1 MFEMEGNVCYN
12 SVMETKHA
20 KPKKKKNIV
29 LIILIIICIGVMLFA
44 GYQIFGIM
52 NEYSIGDKEYDSLS
66 QLAGIDKQ
74 TISKIEESP
83 EQAKMINM
91 DFDELSKVNDEI
103 VGWILSP
110 GTVINY
116 PIVQG
121 ENNSKYLN
129 TTFDGTYNKNGCIF
143 LNYNN
148 APDFTDRNSVI
159 YGHRMNSGKMFASLL
174 EYKNQEY
181 YEAHREMYLY
191 TPDQIY
197 KLEVFSAYVDNVE
210 GNYYQMSF
218 EDEEDYLSFLNER
231 VKKSLIKTEVELTK
245 DDRIIT
251 MQTCTKG
258 SQDERFIVH
267 AKLTPME

>member
-12 SVMETKHA
+12 SAMETKHA

-103 VGWILSP
+103 VG
-110 GTVINY
+110 
-116 PIVQG
+116 
-121 ENNSKYLN
+121 
-129 TTFDGTYNKNGCIF
+129 
-143 LNYNN
+143 
-148 APDFTDRNSVI
+148 
-159 YGHRMNSGKMFASLL
+159 
-174 EYKNQEY
+174 
-181 YEAHREMYLY
+181 
-191 TPDQIY
+191 
-197 KLEVFSAYVDNVE
+197 
-210 GNYYQMSF
+210 
-218 EDEEDYLSFLNER
+218 
-231 VKKSLIKTEVELTK
+231 
-245 DDRIIT
+245 
-251 MQTCTKG
+251 
-258 SQDERFIVH
+258 
-267 AKLTPME
+267 